1 MQWSDF
7 LLPNDPYKDSTSTQ
21 EIQSFQYAGA
31 LRIPPPLFQPRSRK
45 EVGASDTINSRFMES
60 TASSL
65 KYKQSDFYRPEAD
78 PKVKSPD
85 TIARLLATTNP
96 IEQEAGQ
103 KAYNETYTAFINKNK
118 SNNPTTI
125 AFVRDEAKAAAVLA
139 QANAIDD
146 SRQTPS
152 ASSGVPDTAKG
163 VFFDMAPLSSR
174 TDTRDFRQSKPYDTS
189 GPSLAMNPFFDRYD
203 PTRDPR
209 NMIREVRSVVYEL
222 KEADR
227 GIQESE
233 RIRERTF
240 TNRNTPEG
248 STRIGLTEWQDL
260 LRPKIDNIEVVYRQ
274 QGGLWSLGSK
284 NEP

>member
-1 MQWSDF
+1 MQWADF
-7 LLPNDPYKDSTSTQ
+7 KIPSEPSQ
-21 EIQSFQYAGA
+21 EIESFQYAGP

-45 EVGASDTINSRFMES
+45 EVSTTDTINSRLMES

-65 KYKQSDFYRPEAD
+65 KHKQEEFYRPDAD
-78 PKVKSPD
+78 PNSKTQEQIES
-85 TIARLLATTNP
+85 LLNTTDPLEQNAGLSAYRAT
-96 IEQEAGQ
+96 
-103 KAYNETYTAFINKNK
+103 YNAFIERNKK
-118 SNNPTTI
+118 YYTSNVP
-125 AFVRDEAKAAAVLA
+125 FLKDEANAAGRLA
-139 QANAIDD
+139 QANAIEALRLAP
-146 SRQTPS
+146 SRPP
-152 ASSGVPDTAKG
+152 VKP

-174 TDTRDFRQSKPYDTS
+174 TDTRDFRQSKPYDTT

-222 KEADR
+222 KVPDR

-240 TNRNTPEG
+240 TNRTTPEG
-248 STRIGLTEWQDL
+248 STHIGLTQWQDL